1 MGATIE
7 SYRDLQAWKH
17 AITLTK
23 LVYRVS
29 SGFPADERFGLTTQI
44 RRAAISVPSNIAE
57 GWGRGTTTDYARFL
71 RMARGSLYEVETQ
84 CVIAYELGMIEPLA
98 MEECNGSVGETG
110 RVLAGLI
117 RSIERKIE
125 SGS

>member
-1 MGATIE
+1 MGTSIE
-7 SYRDLQAWKH
+7 SFRDLGAWKH
-17 AITLTK
+17 AIRLTR

-29 SGFPADERFGLTTQI
+29 NAFPADERFGLTSQI
-44 RRAAISVPSNIAE
+44 RRAAISIPSNIAE

-84 CVIAYELGMIEPLA
+84 CVIAHELGMIDQQA
-98 MEECNGSVGETG
+98 MDEFTGSVGETG

-117 RSIERKIE
+117 RSIERKIQ
-125 SGS
+125 SRS